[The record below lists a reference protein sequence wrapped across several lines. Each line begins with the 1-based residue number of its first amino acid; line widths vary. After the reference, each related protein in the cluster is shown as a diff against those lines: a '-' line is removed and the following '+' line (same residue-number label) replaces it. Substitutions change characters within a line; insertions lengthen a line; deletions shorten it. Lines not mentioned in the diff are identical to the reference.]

1 MKKVL
6 SFVAVATLVVAC
18 GPSKAELEAKAKA
31 AADSARAAFVAD
43 STMQAA
49 KQDSINAANKAMEEA
64 AAARAKVVADS
75 LHEDSVKRKLIK
87 PAKK

>member
-6 SFVAVATLVVAC
+6 SFIAVATLVVAC
-18 GPSKAELEAKAKA
+18 GPSKAELEKKAKD

-49 KQDSINAANKAMEEA
+49 KQDSINNAAKAAEEA
-64 AAARAKVVADS
+64 AAVRAKVVADS
-75 LHEDSVKRKLIK
+75 LHQDSITRKLIK
-87 PAKK
+87 VKK

>member
-6 SFVAVATLVVAC
+6 SFIAVATLVVAC

-49 KQDSINAANKAMEEA
+49 KTDSINNAAKAAEEA

-75 LHEDSVKRKLIK
+75 LHQDSITKKLIK
-87 PAKK
+87 VKK